1 MNNIYKQKIF
11 HILNV
16 IIKTETLNF
25 YCHYLT
31 IKGLVVS
38 VSDTRNMGL
47 KIVQNLSAEA
57 KHKIYNCYNI
67 HVTTHWDN

>member
-1 MNNIYKQKIF
+1 MNNIYKEKIF
-11 HILNV
+11 YILNV
-16 IIKTETLNF
+16 IIKRETLNF

-47 KIVQNLSAEA
+47 KIVQNLSA
-57 KHKIYNCYNI
+57 
-67 HVTTHWDN
+67 